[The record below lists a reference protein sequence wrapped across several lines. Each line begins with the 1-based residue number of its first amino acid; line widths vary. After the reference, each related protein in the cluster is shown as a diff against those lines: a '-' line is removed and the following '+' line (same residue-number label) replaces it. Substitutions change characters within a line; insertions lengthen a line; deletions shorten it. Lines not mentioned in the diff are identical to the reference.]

1 MTHVLILGCGFT
13 GQRVARRFLTR
24 GASVTV
30 TTRDPARLAS
40 LAQQG
45 ARVITLDD
53 LAANLHP
60 GVRVLHSIPPTA
72 EPDPLNALGTAP
84 ARVVYLSTT
93 AVYGAATHVDST
105 TPVDE
110 HSDRARPRLA
120 AERSVAAG
128 PWSSLILRPAAIY
141 GPGRGV
147 QESLPRGAYHAGDNY
162 VSRIHVDDLAAHAEA
177 ALLCGL
183 EGAYP
188 VADEHPCTTREIADF
203 CARLLDLSS
212 VPQPAPGTQ
221 PRTTS
226 NRRVDGS
233 AIRRALGITI
243 EVSQLP
249 HRHPRLAKIGGPV
262 KLAANLTQANPV
274 LTGSAEQPLHR
285 FRDRLARPP
294 VIHFERS
301 HVGRSDVQALPPAQF
316 VHRAVAFHA

>member
-1 MTHVLILGCGFT
+1 MIHVLILGCGFT
-13 GQRVARRFLTR
+13 GQRVARRFLTN
-24 GASVTV
+24 GAKVTV
-30 TTRDPARLAS
+30 TTRDPTRLAS
-40 LAQQG
+40 LAEQG
-45 ARVITLDD
+45 ARVIRLAD

-60 GVRVLHSIPPTA
+60 GVRVLHSIPPTGP
-72 EPDPLNALGTAP
+72 PDLLDALGAAP

-93 AVYGAATHVDST
+93 AVYGAATQVDST

-110 HSDRARPRLA
+110 QSERARPRLA
-120 AERSVAAG
+120 AERRVAAG

-177 ALLCGL
+177 ALLSDL

-188 VADEHPCTTREIADF
+188 VADEHPCTTREIAEF
-203 CARLLDLSS
+203 CASLLKLSS

-233 AIRRALGITI
+233 AIRHALGLTLLYPSYRTGIPA
-243 EVSQLP
+243 SL
-249 HRHPRLAKIGGPV
+249 
-262 KLAANLTQANPV
+262 KL
-274 LTGSAEQPLHR
+274 G
-285 FRDRLARPP
+285 
-294 VIHFERS
+294 
-301 HVGRSDVQALPPAQF
+301 AQ
-316 VHRAVAFHA
+316 